1 MEYTE
6 FKEDV
11 SAICSESGLAVGVWI
26 CPTTEALKIML
37 HWADRIE
44 EEEGVEVDSLI
55 NKNGEDYTL
64 YISNV
69 KGVRGI
75 LREEN
80 VQ

>member
-6 FKEDV
+6 FKEDI
-11 SAICSESGLAVGVWI
+11 SAICSETGLAVGIWS
-26 CPTTEALKIML
+26 CPTMEALRIML

-64 YISNV
+64 YISNI

-75 LREEN
+75 VRGKN
-80 VQ
+80 MQ

>member
-6 FKEDV
+6 FKKDV
-11 SAICSESGLAVGVWI
+11 LTICSEPELAVGIWI

-37 HWADRIE
+37 HWADRME

-64 YISNV
+64 YISNA
-69 KGVRGI
+69 KDVRGI

-80 VQ
+80 MQ